1 MRARYGKTAI
11 ANPTLAD
18 IMTEKYII
26 LYQNLESWNDYKRTC
41 LPVMH
46 PARGKTVI
54 PGRLYYGQTEEQTN
68 PNTPPSSQQ
77 NLATVRNANDPAA
90 CPP

>member
-1 MRARYGKTAI
+1 M
-11 ANPTLAD
+11 D
-18 IMTEKYII
+18 EKYIA
-26 LYQNLESWNDYKRTC
+26 LYQNLEVWNDYKRTC

-46 PARGKTVI
+46 PARGKSVI

-68 PNTPPSSQQ
+68 GSAQYGPGHTPSSDEQ
-77 NLATVRNANDPAA
+77 NLFTVRNANDPAA